1 MRWWD
6 SETVRQWDS
15 VAVWQCAIRLSA
27 YRCPLP
33 AGHCHSERSE
43 ESRCMSL
50 VILMLIH
57 TSGREDSR
65 LSDDR
70 HQISDNRRQTY
81 CIPEHKRVQ
90 APSAPGFKASPGLG
104 PWSPPVPPTERAGS
118 EGSYKAHSMEAG
130 CAPPRHFYNAPAGR
144 HYHPLN
150 PPAESGQNPMNLLNP
165 HASGVSMNLS
175 RPQGA
180 GPLCGP
186 SYKSS

>member
-6 SETVRQWDS
+6 SGTVGS
-15 VAVWQCAIRLSA
+15 GAVWQCAIRLSA

-33 AGHCHSERSE
+33 AGYCHSERSE
-43 ESRCMSL
+43 ESRCVSL
-50 VILMLIH
+50 VILMPIN

-81 CIPEHKRVQ
+81 CIPEHKGVQ

-104 PWSPPVPPTERAGS
+104 PWRPPVPPTELAGS

-144 HYHPLN
+144 HYHLLN
-150 PPAESGQNPMNLLNP
+150 PPAESGQNPLNLLNP
-165 HASGVSMNLS
+165 GREA
-175 RPQGA
+175 A
-180 GPLCGP
+180 PLQKLIK
-186 SYKSS
+186 YL